1 MFVKIL
7 SKISWPV
14 IDLSSA
20 CSSINRLH
28 KYLLVQRV
36 AADTLLDIF
45 IYKVY
50 ARKYLRPTKGIGL
63 VNCIWIYDINW
74 RDVQRKHVA
83 NEVDRTKFRGTTTK
97 RPLQKQTLIAQSETC
112 NTTRPHQ
119 AISKNIWVCLIYI
132 FI

>member
-1 MFVKIL
+1 MAMFVKIL

-28 KYLLVQRV
+28 KYLLVQGV

-63 VNCIWIYDINW
+63 VNCIWIDDIN
-74 RDVQRKHVA
+74 
-83 NEVDRTKFRGTTTK
+83 
-97 RPLQKQTLIAQSETC
+97 
-112 NTTRPHQ
+112 
-119 AISKNIWVCLIYI
+119 
-132 FI
+132 